1 MNRPAADQD
10 TTTSNIDKV
19 VEVALETFA
28 RQGFEDTRLENIAHD
43 SGMSKRMIHYHFG
56 DKRGLYIRAL
66 RLAISQLR
74 PEPQALELDSTVPV
88 DGVRK
93 VVEAIFRQMAAHP
106 NAIRLLL
113 LENLFGQA
121 DMANSNP
128 LADQSSVLLQ
138 MDKLLMMGQDAG
150 AFRPGISALDVYT
163 IISSMCVFRIAY
175 PAAFKNLYHINLKDE
190 ENNVGMQRLVV
201 DAVLAFLTSNMR
213 NSGGMSYLTVET
225 SNDFNGHD
233 SNGSGNI
240 YNETRRRHQLHQ

>member
-138 MDKLLMMGQDAG
+138 MVGSCNPLQVTRKAG
-150 AFRPGISALDVYT
+150 LPKQMELWSQKSIGR
-163 IISSMCVFRIAY
+163 
-175 PAAFKNLYHINLKDE
+175 
-190 ENNVGMQRLVV
+190 
-201 DAVLAFLTSNMR
+201 
-213 NSGGMSYLTVET
+213 
-225 SNDFNGHD
+225 
-233 SNGSGNI
+233 
-240 YNETRRRHQLHQ
+240 